1 METLVES
8 CLNIKVVEVAGR
20 LEPQNL
26 GLLCLPPPLMHTR
39 SVLQQKNLDLLVQ
52 RKREHT
58 Y

>member
-26 GLLCLPPPLMHTR
+26 GLLSLPPPLMHTR
-39 SVLQQKNLDLLVQ
+39 SVSQQKNLDLLVQ

>member
-8 CLNIKVVEVAGR
+8 GLNIKVVEVAGR

-26 GLLCLPPPLMHTR
+26 GLLCLPSPMTHTR
-39 SVLQQKNLDLLVQ
+39 SVLHQKNLDLLVQ
-52 RKREHT
+52 GKREHT